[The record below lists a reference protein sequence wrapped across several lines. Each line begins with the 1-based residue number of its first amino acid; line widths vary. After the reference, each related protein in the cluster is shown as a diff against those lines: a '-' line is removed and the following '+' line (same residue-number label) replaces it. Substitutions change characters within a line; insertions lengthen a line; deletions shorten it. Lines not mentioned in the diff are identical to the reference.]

1 MKDYILFVGQALPRR
16 HLNDVKLAIERI
28 PDISLRVVTE
38 RVSDAELAEL
48 YKNAKALVYVSD
60 CEAFGLPPL
69 EALAYGT
76 TPIVADTPVSRE
88 LLGDDA
94 VYCQPTVDGIA
105 DGIRRALVK
114 KVEPKIRF
122 TWSDYTDRFV
132 SLCKKIAST

>member
-16 HLNDVKLAIERI
+16 HLEDTKMAIKKIPNVELRI
-28 PDISLRVVTE
+28 VSE
-38 RVSDAELAEL
+38 RVTDAELAEL
-48 YKNAKALVYVSD
+48 YKNAKALVYASD
-60 CEAFGLPPL
+60 VEAFGLPPL
-69 EALAYGT
+69 EALAYGV
-76 TPIVADTPVSRE
+76 TPIVADTPVSHE

-122 TWSDYTDRFV
+122 TWSDYTDRFL
-132 SLCKKIAST
+132 SLCKKIA